1 MIYLIITIILD
12 VLLSNIIPTTY
23 QNITYLFPSIL
34 ISSLPVLYLK
44 INNKKL
50 FIIILILIG
59 IFYDLLYSD
68 LSLINLYFFTIYGL
82 IIYNYYKKRK
92 ENIINI
98 IILSII
104 GVISYD
110 IFIFFIL
117 VIGKYQNLVIDD
129 LYYKIKNTLFINIIY
144 ILLSITT
151 LKSRILTNNK
161 RKKKVF

>member
-1 MIYLIITIILD
+1 MIYLIITITLD